1 MNVHQFLLILLARKK
16 VILSTLLVT
25 VLLAL
30 GWSLVQQKTYT
41 ATASVLLNYKGVD
54 PLTGLTMPG
63 QLLPGYM
70 ATQIDIISSKTVAL
84 RVVDSLRLAS
94 SPAVQ
99 KQWQEASDG
108 QGSARDWLADLL
120 LKKLEIMPSRES
132 SVVAISFKGADPAF
146 AAAVANAFA
155 EEYQKISVQLKT
167 EPMKKASSYFNEQT
181 KQLRDNL
188 EAAQA
193 RLSKYQQEKGIVSLD
208 NNRVDVELSRL
219 NDLSAQLVMAQAAA
233 MEASS
238 REKVAGGGVNS
249 ADVANNALIQ
259 NLRVQVSGA
268 EAKLAEAGSRYG
280 RNHPQYQAAS
290 AEVGKLRGELNAALG
305 TVSRSVGA
313 NAQVLR
319 QREAEL
325 RAELAAQKAR
335 VLELNRNRDELGVR
349 LKDLDSAQ
357 LVAVAVQFQ
366 HARLRRRQ
374 PALLADP
381 HRGPVRAVGHL
392 DPEPG
397 GGADRAVRP
406 AHPAQHPGLDPAGH
420 HPGRRP
426 GAAARTAEPPCALG
440 RRRQGH
446 AGHPGA
452 RHHRMAPRA
461 RAQRRHPC
469 ADDAAPP
476 APERRSGHDQ
486 EPIRAIRTACR
497 PRRRLEHGRA
507 AARLGQ
513 AHP

>member
-249 ADVANNALIQ
+249 ADVANNALIH

-335 VLELNRNRDELGVR
+335 VLELNRNRDELGVM

-357 LVAVAVQFQ
+357 RAFDAASQRFSQTRIEAQSEQSDISILNPAVAPTEPSGPRILLNTLASILLGTILGVGL
-366 HARLRRRQ
+366 ALLLELLNRPVRSAGDVKDMLGIPVLGTIEWRPARARSGGIRALMTPRRLR
-374 PALLADP
+374 LN
-381 HRGPVRAVGHL
+381 
-392 DPEPG
+392 
-397 GGADRAVRP
+397 
-406 AHPAQHPGLDPAGH
+406 
-420 HPGRRP
+420 
-426 GAAARTAEPPCALG
+426 
-440 RRRQGH
+440 
-446 AGHPGA
+446 
-452 RHHRMAPRA
+452 
-461 RAQRRHPC
+461 
-469 ADDAAPP
+469 
-476 APERRSGHDQ
+476 
-486 EPIRAIRTACR
+486 
-497 PRRRLEHGRA
+497 
-507 AARLGQ
+507 
-513 AHP
+513 

>member
-335 VLELNRNRDELGVR
+335 VLELNRNRDELGVM

-357 LVAVAVQFQ
+357 RAFDAASQRFSQTRIEAQSEQSDISILNPAVAPTEPSGPRILLNTLASILLGTILGVGL
-366 HARLRRRQ
+366 ALLLELLNRPVRSAGDVKDMLGIPVLGTIEWRPARARSGGIRALITPRRLR
-374 PALLADP
+374 LN
-381 HRGPVRAVGHL
+381 
-392 DPEPG
+392 
-397 GGADRAVRP
+397 
-406 AHPAQHPGLDPAGH
+406 
-420 HPGRRP
+420 
-426 GAAARTAEPPCALG
+426 
-440 RRRQGH
+440 
-446 AGHPGA
+446 
-452 RHHRMAPRA
+452 
-461 RAQRRHPC
+461 
-469 ADDAAPP
+469 
-476 APERRSGHDQ
+476 
-486 EPIRAIRTACR
+486 
-497 PRRRLEHGRA
+497 
-507 AARLGQ
+507 
-513 AHP
+513 

>member
-1 MNVHQFLLILLARKK
+1 MNVQQFLLILLARKK
-16 VILSTLLVT
+16 IILSTLLVT

-30 GWSLVQQKTYT
+30 GWSLVQQKTYK

-70 ATQIDIISSKTVAL
+70 ATQIDIISSKNVAL
-84 RVVDSLRLAS
+84 RVVDTLRLAS

-99 KQWQEASDG
+99 KQWQESSEG
-108 QGSARDWLADLL
+108 KGSVRDWLADLL

-132 SVVAISFKGADPAF
+132 SVVEISFKGADPAF

-167 EPMKKASSYFNEQT
+167 EPAKKASSYFNEQT

-219 NDLSAQLVMAQAAA
+219 NDLSAQLVVAQTAA
-233 MEASS
+233 MEANS
-238 REKVAGGGVNS
+238 RERMAGGGVNS

-259 NLRVQVSGA
+259 NLRVQMSGA

-280 RNHPQYQAAS
+280 RNHPQYQAAA
-290 AEVGKLRGELNAALG
+290 AEVGKLRAELNGALG

-325 RAELAAQKAR
+325 RSELASQKAR
-335 VLELNRNRDELGVR
+335 VLELNRARDELGVL

-357 LVAVAVQFQ
+357 RAFDSASQRFSQTRIEAQSEQSDISILNPAVAPTEPSGPRILLNTLASILLGTILGVG
-366 HARLRRRQ
+366 L
-374 PALLADP
+374 ALLLELLN
-381 HRGPVRAVGHL
+381 RPVRSTGDVKDMLGIPVL
-392 DPEPG
+392 GTIEW
-397 GGADRAVRP
+397 RP
-406 AHPAQHPGLDPAGH
+406 A
-420 HPGRRP
+420 
-426 GAAARTAEPPCALG
+426 
-440 RRRQGH
+440 
-446 AGHPGA
+446 
-452 RHHRMAPRA
+452 
-461 RAQRRHPC
+461 
-469 ADDAAPP
+469 
-476 APERRSGHDQ
+476 
-486 EPIRAIRTACR
+486 R
-497 PRRRLEHGRA
+497 PRSTGIRSLMTPRRLL
-507 AARLGQ
+507 RLN
-513 AHP
+513 

>member
-1 MNVHQFLLILLARKK
+1 MNVQQFLLILLARKK

-30 GWSLVQQKTYT
+30 GWSLVQQKTYK

-63 QLLPGYM
+63 QLMPGYM
-70 ATQIDIISSKTVAL
+70 ATQIDIISSKNVAL

-108 QGSARDWLADLL
+108 KGTVRDWLADLL

-132 SVVAISFKGADPAF
+132 SVVEISFKGADPVF

-155 EEYQKISVQLKT
+155 DEYQKVSVQLKT

-208 NNRVDVELSRL
+208 NNRVDVELARL
-219 NDLSAQLVMAQAAA
+219 NDLSAQLVAAQTQA

-238 REKVAGGGVNS
+238 RERMAGSAVNS
-249 ADVANNALIQ
+249 PDVANNALIQ
-259 NLRVQVSGA
+259 NLRVQLSGA

-290 AEVGKLRGELNAALG
+290 AEVSKLRAELNSALG

-319 QREAEL
+319 QREAEI

-335 VLELNRNRDELGVR
+335 VLELNRARDELGVL

-357 LVAVAVQFQ
+357 RAFDAASQRFSQTRIEAQSEQSDVSVLNPAVAPTEPSGPRV
-366 HARLRRRQ
+366 LLNTLVSILLGTILGVGL
-374 PALLADP
+374 ALLLELLN
-381 HRGPVRAVGHL
+381 RPVRSASDVKDMLGIPVL
-392 DPEPG
+392 GTIEW
-397 GGADRAVRP
+397 RP
-406 AHPAQHPGLDPAGH
+406 AG
-420 HPGRRP
+420 
-426 GAAARTAEPPCALG
+426 ARTG
-440 RRRQGH
+440 VI
-446 AGHPGA
+446 
-452 RHHRMAPRA
+452 
-461 RAQRRHPC
+461 
-469 ADDAAPP
+469 
-476 APERRSGHDQ
+476 RSLM
-486 EPIRAIRTACR
+486 T
-497 PRRRLEHGRA
+497 PRRLLRLN
-507 AARLGQ
+507 
-513 AHP
+513 